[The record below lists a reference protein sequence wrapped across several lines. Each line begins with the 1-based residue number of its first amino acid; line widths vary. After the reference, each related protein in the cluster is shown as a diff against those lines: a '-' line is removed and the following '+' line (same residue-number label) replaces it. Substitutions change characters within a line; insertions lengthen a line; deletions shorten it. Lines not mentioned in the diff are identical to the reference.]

1 MKPFLD
7 ALDERV
13 LVCDGAMGTM
23 LYAKGVF
30 INKSFDALNLTQPEL
45 VAEVHQEYVR
55 VGADIVE
62 TNTFGANRIK
72 LGSFGLADRLHAI
85 NEQAAR
91 IARHAAREQA
101 YVAGSIGP
109 LGIRIEPWGKTGVD
123 DTREYFREQAQ
134 ALLDGGVDLFV
145 LETFRDLNEI
155 GAAVDAVRSV
165 SDLPIVAQMT
175 TEEDGNTLD
184 GTPPE
189 RFTPELERRGATVIG
204 VNCAVGPAPML
215 DTIERM
221 AAVTSRRLS
230 AQPNAGQPRD
240 VEGRN
245 IYLCSPEYMA
255 SYARRFIMHNVPIL
269 GGCCG
274 TTPEHIRQMKA
285 AVRSVAPA
293 VVRSDD
299 TERSARAAARQDAGG
314 RSAEAAAF
322 RPSRGATAATD
333 RSTLAMPIV
342 PRDNKSRVA
351 NLLAHGTFVVAVEV
365 IPPRGYQTDQ
375 VVERARRLKIGGV
388 DVISIPDG
396 QRAGARISALSL
408 AVLIEQQ
415 AGIETLLHYSCRDR
429 NLLGIQSDLLGA
441 HAMGVRNLMLVTGD
455 PGRVGDYPDATAVF
469 DVDSIGLTNVVARLN
484 HGCDVGGQTIGA
496 PTAFHIG
503 VSVNP
508 AASNVDQELRRFEYK
523 VDAGAEFVVTRPI
536 FDLNGF
542 ERFAQRIEDARLPIV
557 AGVFPFES
565 ARNAEFM
572 ANEVPGV
579 RVPEPLLDRMRRA
592 DGAERAV
599 QEGIAIAREIAA
611 ELRGRVQG
619 VQVST
624 QSGNIEA
631 ALAVLDGLR

>member
-1 MKPFLD
+1 MMKPFLE
-7 ALDERV
+7 ALDARV

-30 INKSFDALNLTQPEL
+30 INKSFDALNVTQPDL
-45 VAEVHQEYVR
+45 VADVHQEYVR
-55 VGADIVE
+55 AGADIVE

-72 LGSFGLADRLHAI
+72 LGSFGIADKLHAI
-85 NEQAAR
+85 NAQGAK

-123 DTREYFREQAQ
+123 EARDYFREQAR
-134 ALLDGGVDLFV
+134 ALLDGGVDLFI

-155 GAAVDAVRSV
+155 GAAIDAVRSV

-175 TEEDGNTLD
+175 TEEGGQTLD

-189 RFTPELERRGATVIG
+189 KFAPELERRGATLLG

-215 DTIERM
+215 ETIERL
-221 AAVTSRRLS
+221 AAVTKLRLS
-230 AQPNAGQPRD
+230 AQPNAGKPRD

-255 SYARRFIMHNVPIL
+255 SYARRFILHNVRIV

-274 TTPEHIRQMKA
+274 TTPEHIRQIKV
-285 AVRSVAPA
+285 AVRALAPA
-293 VVRSDD
+293 AAKTSVTVVDRVA
-299 TERSARAAARQDAGG
+299 ER
-314 RSAEAAAF
+314 EAPAI
-322 RPSRGATAATD
+322 TA
-333 RSTLAMPIV
+333 PPV
-342 PRDNKSRVA
+342 PKEQKSR
-351 NLLAHGTFVVAVEV
+351 LAHAMARGTFVTAVELL
-365 IPPRGYQTDQ
+365 PPRGFQ
-375 VVERARRLKIGGV
+375 VDEMIDRARILKIRGV
-388 DVISIPDG
+388 DVINIPDG
-396 QRAGARISALSL
+396 QRAGARLSALSL

-415 AGIETLLHYSCRDR
+415 AGIETLLHYACRDR

-441 HAMGVRNLMLVTGD
+441 HAMGLRNLLLITGD

-469 DVDSIGLTNVVARLN
+469 DVDSIGLTNVVSRLN
-484 HGCDVGGQTIGA
+484 RGCDVGGQA
-496 PTAFHIG
+496 IG
-503 VSVNP
+503 VPTEYHVGVSFNP
-508 AASNVDQELRRFEYK
+508 AAPNLDEELRRFEYK
-523 VDAGAEFVVTRPI
+523 VEAGAEFIVTRPV
-536 FDLNGF
+536 FDVDGF
-542 ERFAQRIEDARLPIV
+542 ERVLKRLEPAGLPIV

-579 RVPEPLLDRMRRA
+579 RVPDALLDRMRHA
-592 DGAERAV
+592 DGAEAAV
-599 QEGIAIAREIAA
+599 AEGVEIARGIAG
-611 ELRGRVQG
+611 ELRKSVQG
-619 VQVST
+619 VQVAT
-624 QSGNIEA
+624 ASGNIEA

>member
-1 MKPFLD
+1 MKPFLE
-7 ALDERV
+7 AVDERV

-30 INKSFDALNLTQPEL
+30 INKSFDALNVTQPDL

-55 VGADIVE
+55 AGADIVE
-62 TNTFGANRIK
+62 TNTFGGNRIK
-72 LGSFGLADRLHAI
+72 LGSFGLADRLHSI
-85 NEQAAR
+85 NEQGAK
-91 IARHAAREQA
+91 IARHAAREEA
-101 YVAGSIGP
+101 YVAGAIGP

-123 DTREYFREQAQ
+123 EAREYFREQAQ
-134 ALLDGGVDLFV
+134 ALADGGVDLFI

-155 GAAVDAVRSV
+155 GAAIDAVRRV
-165 SDLPIVAQMT
+165 SDRPIVAQMT

-189 RFTPELERRGATVIG
+189 KFAPELEKRGATIIG

-221 AAVTSRRLS
+221 AAVTTHRLS

-255 SYARRFIMHNVPIL
+255 SYARRFILHNVRIV

-274 TTPEHIRQMKA
+274 TTPEHIRQIKV
-285 AVRSVAPA
+285 AVRAMAPA
-293 VVRSDD
+293 VVRAS
-299 TERSARAAARQDAGG
+299 EPSV
-314 RSAEAAAF
+314 
-322 RPSRGATAATD
+322 PSRERLRAEGRALSETAF
-333 RSTLAMPIV
+333 
-342 PRDNKSRVA
+342 PRVEGPPVAREHKSRLA
-351 NLLAHGTFVVAVEV
+351 NAMARGTFVVAVEV
-365 IPPRGYQTDQ
+365 MPPRGYQTEQ

-388 DVISIPDG
+388 DLVSIPDG

-415 AGIETLLHYSCRDR
+415 AGIETLLYYACRDR

-484 HGCDVGGQTIGA
+484 HGCDVGGQAIGA

-508 AASNVDQELRRFEYK
+508 AASNLEQELRRFEYK
-523 VDAGAEFVVTRPI
+523 VEAGAEFVVTRPI
-536 FDLNGF
+536 FDVRGF
-542 ERFAQRIEDARLPIV
+542 ERFVKRIESAQLPIV

-579 RVPEPLLDRMRRA
+579 RVPDALLERMRRA
-592 DGAERAV
+592 DGHERAA

-611 ELRGRVQG
+611 ELRGGVQG
-619 VQVST
+619 LQVST
-624 QSGNIEA
+624 QSGDIES
-631 ALAVLDGLR
+631 ALSVLDGLR